1 MNQFNTDV
9 ALSFTIAFTAL
20 FVMVYLVPKQMKE
33 VLSPK
38 DWLTGLR
45 WQILLTLVFSIIG
58 LVPSVVYLGF
68 RSFGIE
74 SEDLRSVA
82 SIAGNLSRLANVI
95 LLVMI
100 FNYKKK
106 S

>member
-1 MNQFNTDV
+1 MTDLNPSV
-9 ALSFTIAFTAL
+9 IFSFIIALAAL
-20 FVMVYLVPKQMKE
+20 FVMAYLIPKQMTE
-33 VLSPK
+33 VLRPK

-45 WQILLTLVFSIIG
+45 WQILLTLIASIIG
-58 LVPSVVYLGF
+58 LIPSVVYLAL
-68 RSFGIE
+68 RSMGIE

-82 SIAGNLSRLANVI
+82 TIAGNLSRLANVI